1 MKKRISVV
9 FMALVF
15 LLGLITIRPEVSSA
29 ASANGSFDVVYQV
42 QSSWNAGAT
51 VKITIKN
58 KGTTAVNGWTLDFK
72 FPGNQKIGNAWN
84 CSYTQNGS
92 LVTIKDAGYNG
103 YIAPGSSIEIGMNIS
118 FTGSNVSPRDFTVNS
133 QKANSGSE
141 TPTVPTKPE
150 KPAKPETPTVPTK
163 PETPVSK
170 PKFHVFLLLGQSNM
184 AGYPKAQA
192 SDKVKD
198 NRILVLGYDNNPSIG
213 RQKDKWDVACPP
225 LHEAWNGAV
234 GPGDWF
240 AKTLINKVPSGDT
253 IGLVPCAISGEKI
266 QTFMKGGSKYNWII
280 QRAKQA
286 QAKGGVIEGII
297 FHQGES
303 NCGDPNWPNNVN
315 KLVTDL
321 RTDLNLGNVPF
332 IAGELLRTGNCS
344 SHNVLVN
351 KIPSVVKNSYVVSSE
366 GLVVDPQDT
375 WNLHFSHDS
384 QVTLGKRYAEKM
396 QKALGW

>member
-29 ASANGSFDVVYQV
+29 ASANGNFDVVYQV

-72 FPGNQKIGNAWN
+72 FPGDQKIGNAWN

-118 FTGSNVSPRDFTVNS
+118 FTGSNVSPRDFKVNS

-141 TPTVPTKPE
+141 TPTVP
-150 KPAKPETPTVPTK
+150 AK

-192 SDKVKD
+192 SDKE
-198 NRILVLGYDNNPSIG
+198 
-213 RQKDKWDVACPP
+213 DKRFLP
-225 LHEAWNGAV
+225 
-234 GPGDWF
+234 
-240 AKTLINKVPSGDT
+240 
-253 IGLVPCAISGEKI
+253 
-266 QTFMKGGSKYNWII
+266 Y
-280 QRAKQA
+280 
-286 QAKGGVIEGII
+286 
-297 FHQGES
+297 
-303 NCGDPNWPNNVN
+303 
-315 KLVTDL
+315 
-321 RTDLNLGNVPF
+321 
-332 IAGELLRTGNCS
+332 LLRELYRFFQS
-344 SHNVLVN
+344 
-351 KIPSVVKNSYVVSSE
+351 
-366 GLVVDPQDT
+366 DFPQ
-375 WNLHFSHDS
+375 
-384 QVTLGKRYAEKM
+384 
-396 QKALGW
+396 